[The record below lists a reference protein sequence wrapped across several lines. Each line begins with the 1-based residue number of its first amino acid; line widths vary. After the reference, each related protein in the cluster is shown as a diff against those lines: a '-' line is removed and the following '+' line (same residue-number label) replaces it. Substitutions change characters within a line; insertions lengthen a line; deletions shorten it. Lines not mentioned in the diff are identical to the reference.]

1 MSEHAE
7 QQTELRADSAN
18 NTVTKNRRA
27 GAEAQARP
35 ISTLSWS
42 ITLFGTAIGAG
53 VLFLPIDSGRF
64 GFWPLLIATILIG
77 PMVFLSHRAVSR
89 LVAASP
95 HRGQDILVVLSKYFG
110 PAGGALI
117 ALVYWLCLF
126 PVVLIYGVSITNTV
140 DSFIVNQL
148 NGPSINR
155 ALLSLICVGV
165 MTASFAFGQRVMMKV
180 AQFLVYPLIA
190 ALAVVAI
197 YLIPQWD
204 LASFMDYEGY
214 QGIGGFLSSFVL
226 ILPVLVFSFSFL
238 AALSQFSLDM
248 QRQFGKRSEQKS
260 SQVLLLTTILLVAL
274 TMFFVWS
281 CVMALG
287 ADGMKQARE
296 DNIPVLSYFANV
308 TGAQF
313 MAYMAPLVSVAAI
326 TSSYFGHVLGTT
338 EGTRYLFR
346 LAAPKTAANFSDA
359 AMNRLCLLFIFL
371 ATTIVSA
378 LNPPVLDLITLVG
391 GPLFGVLLFLLPV
404 YTIHRIDALAKYRPL
419 LSNWFVAVMGI
430 LVVAASVWSMFT

>member
-1 MSEHAE
+1 MSEHAD

-27 GAEAQARP
+27 EAEARARP

-155 ALLSLICVGV
+155 ALLSLICVGA

-180 AQFLVYPLIA
+180 AQIFGVSAHRGTSYRRHLPHPAMGPRLLHGLRGLPGNRRLPQFLRPH
-190 ALAVVAI
+190 LA
-197 YLIPQWD
+197 
-204 LASFMDYEGY
+204 
-214 QGIGGFLSSFVL
+214 
-226 ILPVLVFSFSFL
+226 
-238 AALSQFSLDM
+238 
-248 QRQFGKRSEQKS
+248 RSG
-260 SQVLLLTTILLVAL
+260 VLLLLPRCTIAIL
-274 TMFFVWS
+274 TRYAAPIWET
-281 CVMALG
+281 LG
-287 ADGMKQARE
+287 AKILAGSPPHHHFVGRPHDVLRVVLCDG
-296 DNIPVLSYFANV
+296 
-308 TGAQF
+308 
-313 MAYMAPLVSVAAI
+313 
-326 TSSYFGHVLGTT
+326 
-338 EGTRYLFR
+338 
-346 LAAPKTAANFSDA
+346 
-359 AMNRLCLLFIFL
+359 
-371 ATTIVSA
+371 
-378 LNPPVLDLITLVG
+378 VG
-391 GPLFGVLLFLLPV
+391 
-404 YTIHRIDALAKYRPL
+404 R
-419 LSNWFVAVMGI
+419 
-430 LVVAASVWSMFT
+430 